1 MDYDVLVL
9 GGGIIG
15 CSVAY
20 ELSKYNFNIA
30 LIEKDYDVVDEVS
43 FVNTAIIYDG
53 SETSNAE
60 MAQLENIGS
69 KIIEKACSKFKI
81 QYKKVGA
88 LRVTN
93 TKEGIDKLEKLYD
106 DAISRGIKN
115 VRLID
120 GDDILKIELN
130 LKLKAKNALYS
141 KDVALV
147 NPYDLAIAYAEVA
160 ADNGVIFRFEEE
172 VREINKTT
180 KGFKV
185 STNKNKFTCRIVI
198 NTILDDIYSGDKEI
212 VSDIKDKE
220 SSKTMNYLLVSDN
233 IKDPLEK
240 IVISDLDKEN
250 FVVNIPNISGGSI
263 IGIKNDSILGIEEG
277 VAYANNIVPEIE
289 ISKISNVFSNN
300 KKNLIVIDDSDIASG
315 YIGVTG
321 SHYAKMTLA
330 PAIAKR
336 ISNTIADNIN
346 ITLKKDFFDKRRE
359 FYKFKNL
366 NNEDRNKLIALDKR
380 YGNIICIC
388 NQISEGEI
396 VEAIRRPLGART
408 VEGIKK
414 RTGAGMGSCY
424 GTYCSRKII
433 NILAREI
440 NKKPTEIVEDSKESR
455 IWISRIKE
463 FDNV

>member
-53 SETSNAE
+53 SESSNAE
-60 MAQLENIGS
+60 MAKLENIGS
-69 KIIEKACSKFKI
+69 KIIEKACLKFKI

-120 GDDILKIELN
+120 GDDVLKIEPN
-130 LKLKAKNALYS
+130 LKVKAKNALYS
-141 KDVALV
+141 NDVALV

-198 NTILDDIYSGDKEI
+198 NTISDDIYSGDKEI
-212 VSDIKDKE
+212 VPDIKDKE
-220 SSKTMNYLLVSDN
+220 SSKIMNYLLVSDN

-289 ISKISNVFSNN
+289 ISKISNVFSSN
-300 KKNLIVIDDSDIASG
+300 KKNLIVIDDSDISNG

-330 PAIAKR
+330 PAIATR
-336 ISNTIADNIN
+336 ISNTIASNVN

-366 NNEDRNKLIALDKR
+366 SNEERNKLISLDKR